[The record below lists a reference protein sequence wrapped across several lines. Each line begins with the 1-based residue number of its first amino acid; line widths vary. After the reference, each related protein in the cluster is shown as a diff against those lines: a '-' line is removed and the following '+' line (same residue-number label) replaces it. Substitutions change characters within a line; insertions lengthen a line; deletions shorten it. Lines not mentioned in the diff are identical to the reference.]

1 MLEIETETETVQAT
15 VTAVYSAR
23 SLLKTRSTSSS
34 SWETTGTL
42 GRSGWGAAR
51 SRTFSTE
58 NKCRLRG
65 NKHKINLM
73 NLCKYSRNS
82 NKTIEQDD
90 GLRGILRVQCN
101 PRRRRTHW
109 DNLHKILSLVDYMAK
124 YASNTT

>member
-1 MLEIETETETVQAT
+1 MLQQGALADLLLVDMDGNSSPGAIGWKMLETETVQAT

-58 NKCRLRG
+58 FTCRLRG
-65 NKHKINLM
+65 NKQKINLM

-82 NKTIEQDD
+82 NKTTEQDD
-90 GLRGILRVQCN
+90 GL
-101 PRRRRTHW
+101 
-109 DNLHKILSLVDYMAK
+109 
-124 YASNTT
+124 